1 MKKLILTSAL
11 LMLGV
16 TASADV
22 PTRGPRA
29 AQAQTPDPGTASPGT
44 AGTQGTTGTRPSPSG
59 GTSGSGSTATSAP
72 GATGTPGATV
82 MPRDGG
88 GVTPSP
94 STDDQ
99 AGTSK
104 PRP

>member
-1 MKKLILTSAL
+1 MILTSAL

-44 AGTQGTTGTRPSPSG
+44 AGTQGTTGTRPSPRG
-59 GTSGSGSTATSAP
+59 GASGSSSTVTSAP
-72 GATGTPGATV
+72 RKPGAAV

-88 GVTPSP
+88 DVTPSP

-99 AGTSK
+99 AGT
-104 PRP
+104 PRR